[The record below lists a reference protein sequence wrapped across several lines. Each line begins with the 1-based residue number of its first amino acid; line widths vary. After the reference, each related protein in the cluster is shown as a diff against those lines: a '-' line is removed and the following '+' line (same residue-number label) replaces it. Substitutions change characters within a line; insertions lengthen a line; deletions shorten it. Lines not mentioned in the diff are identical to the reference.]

1 MTDKETPE
9 QVKSLLRGDKVLR
22 VRRRKS
28 RRKLRFTPDIPGVLR
43 FIKQIASETPLIALM
58 FALIALWLL
67 SSWGV
72 YLAERGTNEQIS
84 SYGYA
89 LWWTFTAMQTQGA
102 NSPGPITAP
111 GMTIGAIWSIVSTVA
126 LFGVIIGTLYAY
138 FMLPRRRPS
147 REIIGA
153 LQYNLE
159 ELEHLSVDELEVLRD
174 TTVHIVDAQIKD
186 LKEKSS
192 GQQSTHQEPG
202 GTQSN

>member
-1 MTDKETPE
+1 MADKETAEELTP
-9 QVKSLLRGDKVLR
+9 LLRGDKVFR
-22 VRRRKS
+22 IRRRRP
-28 RRKLRFTPDIPGVLR
+28 RRRLRFTPDIPGVFR
-43 FIKQIASETPLIALM
+43 FLKQIATETPLIPLSLALVG
-58 FALIALWLL
+58 LWLL

-72 YLAERGTNEQIS
+72 YLAERGANEQIN

-111 GMTIGAIWSIVSTVA
+111 GMIIGAIWSIFSTVA

-159 ELEHLSVDELEVLRD
+159 ELENLSTDELEVLRD
-174 TTVHIVDAQIKD
+174 TTVRIVNAQIKE
-186 LKEKSS
+186 LKQKSS
-192 GQQSTHQEPG
+192 GQ
-202 GTQSN
+202 